1 MQELDNRDRELLGA
15 LQGEIPLVSTPYA
28 FLGQT
33 LDMSEKEVIK
43 RTERLKRDGVV
54 RQVAAHFDAR
64 SLGYRSCLVAA
75 RVSPAHIDDAAAAIN
90 AHPGVTQNY
99 RRNNDFNLW
108 FTLYV
113 SPQSKIG
120 LDKTVDVLG
129 READCDIVRELPT
142 LKLYK
147 SASGD
152 AEHHSSEHHGEG
164 GHGEYTPLT
173 PSEIECVRLLQ
184 HDLPLQPR
192 PFDVLAR
199 SSGISA
205 DELLATARTL
215 HKRGQMRRFSASVA
229 ARKPG
234 FLASAMGVWA
244 VPSESVDDYAAKLS
258 QHRAVSHCYL
268 RPVYDDWPYN
278 LYTTVHA
285 RSVDEC
291 ESVINDLAI
300 DTGIARKQAL
310 FPMKE
315 YKKVRASFFAPEEE
329 EWEDAHGEARA
340 VAAG

>member
-28 FLGQT
+28 FLGQM

-54 RQVAAHFDAR
+54 RQVAAQFDPRA
-64 SLGYRSCLVAA
+64 LGYRSCLVAA
-75 RVSPAHIDDAAAAIN
+75 RVSPSRVDDAAAAIN
-90 AHPGVTQNY
+90 AHPGVTKNY

-108 FTLYV
+108 FTVFV
-113 SPQSKIG
+113 SPRSKIG
-120 LDKTVDVLG
+120 LEKTVDLLG
-129 READCDIVRELPT
+129 RDGDCETVRALPT

-147 SASGD
+147 SSSTDGENHTDAS
-152 AEHHSSEHHGEG
+152 HGEP
-164 GHGEYTPLT
+164 TPLT

-184 HDLPLQPR
+184 RDLPLQPR

-199 SSGISA
+199 SSAIGV

-215 HKRGQMRRFSASVA
+215 HKRGQIRRFAASVN

-234 FLASAMGVWA
+234 FVASAMGVWV
-244 VPSESVDDYAAKLS
+244 VPQESVDDYAAKLA

-268 RPVYDDWPYN
+268 RPVYADWPYN

-291 ESVINDLAI
+291 ESVIQDLAI
-300 DTGIARKQAL
+300 DTGIADKQAL
-310 FPMKE
+310 FPTKE
-315 YKKVRASFFAPEEE
+315 YKKVRASFFSPEEE
-329 EWEDAHGEARA
+329 EWEEGHADARA